1 MDDSKRTTFMNYN
14 TTRMISEIRQRL
26 KDQVTKK
33 PQYKND
39 QEVRDDA
46 IRYFY
51 DELKNQR
58 LI

>member
-1 MDDSKRTTFMNYN
+1 MNYN

-46 IRYFY
+46 VRYFY
-51 DELKNQR
+51 DELKSQR

>member
-1 MDDSKRTTFMNYN
+1 MDGSKGTTFMNYN
-14 TTRMISEIRQRL
+14 TTRMVSEIRQRL

-33 PQYKND
+33 PLYKND

-46 IRYFY
+46 VRYFY